1 MFQSL
6 EIYLLDDDPVFL
18 QTFSQALEDYL
29 RQQSC
34 IFQIHAFTDGKEL
47 LARASERR
55 QADLPDCGYCLG
67 LFMKQMDW
75 TWPQRCAAV
84 FLGVVL
90 SI

>member
-55 QADLPDCGYCLG
+55 QADLLIADIALG
-67 LFMKQMDW
+67 
-75 TWPQRCAAV
+75 
-84 FLGVVL
+84 
-90 SI
+90 SS